1 MHALTVGTHI
11 VRNNSIKK
19 NSMCHQKFAPS
30 FRFWKVFFRSFNVH
44 ISQKYNS
51 HQFKCTFWWISDQNL
66 SDPPVATI
74 TKQIQIQTQ
83 IQIQIQILGSQI
95 RTSQILPW
103 QQLNVQWCS
112 VGMAALLNLSA
123 TLMVSYSL
131 CPLWYLCHIFSFVF
145 TTVNFHPVCNANGE
159 LIIITFVFFLGF
171 TTLVGEDYIY
181 TF

>member
-74 TKQIQIQTQ
+74 TNTNTDTNTNTNTNTWISDQ
-83 IQIQIQILGSQI
+83 
-95 RTSQILPW
+95 
-103 QQLNVQWCS
+103 
-112 VGMAALLNLSA
+112 NLSDPPVA
-123 TLMVSYSL
+123 TAERPVVLGGDGCTL
-131 CPLWYLCHIFSFVF
+131 EL
-145 TTVNFHPVCNANGE
+145 VCNADGE
-159 LIIITFVFFLGF
+159 LFSLSSLISLSYLFICIHHS
-171 TTLVGEDYIY
+171 
-181 TF
+181 

>member
-66 SDPPVATI
+66 LDPPVATI
-74 TKQIQIQTQ
+74 TNTNTDTNTNTNTNTWISDQ
-83 IQIQIQILGSQI
+83 
-95 RTSQILPW
+95 
-103 QQLNVQWCS
+103 
-112 VGMAALLNLSA
+112 NLSDPPVA
-123 TLMVSYSL
+123 TNENTNTNTNTNTWISDQNLSDPPVATAERPVVL
-131 CPLWYLCHIFSFVF
+131 GGDGCTLEL
-145 TTVNFHPVCNANGE
+145 VCNADGE
-159 LIIITFVFFLGF
+159 LFSLSSLISLSYLFICIHHS
-171 TTLVGEDYIY
+171 
-181 TF
+181 